1 MSLRKDSIENIIHT
15 YINGGSGFPWSL
27 INEKVYLVGKLT
39 GDWEPVLKM
48 VILSFDLHSLLS
60 FGSIHNVTLE
70 NHYVLFATAL

>member
-1 MSLRKDSIENIIHT
+1 MSLRKDSIENIMHT

-27 INEKVYLVGKLT
+27 INEKVYQDGKLT

-48 VILSFDLHSLLS
+48 MSLSFDLHSLLS